1 MTATVN
7 IPVEYVTVLQALGG
21 MKEAIQDAIRLYA
34 IERVGERIGKL
45 QREIAS
51 FQAQYGMRYEQFYTV
66 VTTDEAFVR
75 TLRQTHPT
83 WERDFQTW
91 EYDLEELQEWLGH
104 LGRISMPS

>member
-1 MTATVN
+1 MH
-7 IPVEYVTVLQALGG
+7 ALGDVKG
-21 MKEAIQDAIRLYA
+21 ALQDVIRLYV

-45 QREIAS
+45 QREIAG
-51 FQAQYGMRYEQFYTV
+51 FQAQYGMTYEQFYAA
-66 VTTDEAFVR
+66 VTTDDAFVQ

-104 LGRISMPS
+104 LGRISTPS